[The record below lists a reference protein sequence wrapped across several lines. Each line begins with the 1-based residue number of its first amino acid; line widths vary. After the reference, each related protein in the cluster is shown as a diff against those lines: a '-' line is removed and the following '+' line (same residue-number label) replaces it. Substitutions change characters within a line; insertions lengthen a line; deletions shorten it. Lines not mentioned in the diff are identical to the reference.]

1 MWYFLDGPLR
11 KLPKVQD
18 GHRGFW
24 FVENLEIFENLL
36 FLKEVIEDMKSL
48 TERALHLT
56 DILQFYYRDLPNSLK
71 LFTTLVVI
79 GIDCTGNC
87 KSNYHTITTTT
98 APSVLFVLFN
108 L

>member
-1 MWYFLDGPLR
+1 
-11 KLPKVQD
+11 
-18 GHRGFW
+18 
-24 FVENLEIFENLL
+24 
-36 FLKEVIEDMKSL
+36 MKSL